1 MFTGTYQHTIDTK
14 GRLSLPAN
22 FRKNL
27 VGDLVV
33 VKGFDNCLQ
42 LFPQAAYEEFLSTFT
57 AGGSIEPRVRKMRRY
72 FMAGSAPVELDG
84 AGRIRVPQLLREF
97 ADLEKGVIVNGD
109 GDHIELWNPESWE
122 AYISD
127 IDVEDLASELVSAGF
142 LA

>member
-1 MFTGTYQHTIDTK
+1 MFTGTYQHTIDAK

-33 VKGFDNCLQ
+33 VKGFDDCLQ
-42 LFPQAAYEEFLSTFT
+42 LFPQAAYEEFLSAFT
-57 AGGSIEPRVRKMRRY
+57 AGGSIEPRIRKMRRY
-72 FMAGSAPVELDG
+72 FMSGSAPVELDG

-97 ADLEKGVIVNGD
+97 AQLEKGVIVNGD

-127 IDVEDLASELVSAGF
+127 IDVEDLASELVAAGF